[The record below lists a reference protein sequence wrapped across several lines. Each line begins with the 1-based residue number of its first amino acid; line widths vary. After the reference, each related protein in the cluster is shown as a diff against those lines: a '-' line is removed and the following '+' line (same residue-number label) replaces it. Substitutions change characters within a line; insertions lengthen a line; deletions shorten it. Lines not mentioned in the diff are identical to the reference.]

1 MRALTKKFGLSQ
13 KEESDLTERWIFG
26 IPTSTDC
33 ICSSTVALCIIS
45 MKELTLINRY
55 HQSQERPKPPV
66 EQRVKVMDTL
76 DKKMQTILER
86 EDLSEDERLKL
97 YDQSFTRYLNVYD
110 DYRPRPV
117 AVAPEPVKQDLID
130 NEILESVP
138 KTMKA
143 KVQLLLKKMKS
154 SPDISWNEKEELKYK
169 GETVQESNVVELIND
184 VLSKRKYFNPQGWE
198 TFGEALREANV
209 PQDLIGHEDRWRYIT
224 QTKRTP
230 RSRKRQQSPSPIRPY
245 SPKIPRNR
253 RKEVQN

>member
-1 MRALTKKFGLSQ
+1 
-13 KEESDLTERWIFG
+13 
-26 IPTSTDC
+26 
-33 ICSSTVALCIIS
+33 

-55 HQSQERPKPPV
+55 HQTQERPKPPV

-110 DYRPRPV
+110 DYKPRPV
-117 AVAPEPVKQDLID
+117 AFAPEPVKQDLID

-169 GETVQESNVVELIND
+169 GETVQESNVVELVND

-198 TFGEALREANV
+198 TFGEANV
-209 PQDLIGHEDRWRYIT
+209 PQDLIGHEDRRRYIT

-230 RSRKRQQSPSPIRPY
+230 RSRKRQQSPSPIRSY
-245 SPKIPRNR
+245 SPKTPRN
-253 RKEVQN
+253 